1 MAEALGRL
9 LAADVFESCS
19 AGTEI
24 AAEVNPDA
32 VRVMRRLY
40 GVELLPAQRP
50 KPLAA
55 LPPVDVVV
63 TMGCGVQCP
72 SLPCRL
78 REDWDWRTRPAGAT
92 PPLSRRRAPSRRAC
106 AICVGVWRR
115 TTERGHKA
123 GSPIAAAAAAQ
134 GCPHPAGLPP
144 A

>member
-32 VRVMRRLY
+32 VRMMRRLY

-78 REDWDWRTRPAGAT
+78 REDWGLADPTGRGDAAFEQTARAIEARVRD
-92 PPLSRRRAPSRRAC
+92 LRRRLAPDDGTRA
-106 AICVGVWRR
+106 
-115 TTERGHKA
+115 
-123 GSPIAAAAAAQ
+123 
-134 GCPHPAGLPP
+134 
-144 A
+144 